1 MKWLSDLINPEA
13 THADNQE
20 WLQLAAF
27 LVAVLIAACSV
38 YLVMS
43 GAVKGPNAVNLLLG
57 FALIFLVCTGLL
69 GGAKVLEK
77 TAVAKEKIRASL
89 PKPPDKPAEAK
100 PVTPNPTPESK
111 TS

>member
-1 MKWLSDLINPEA
+1 MKWLSDLIDPGQH
-13 THADNQE
+13 HADNQE

-27 LVAVLIAACSV
+27 LAGVALSICSV

-57 FALIFLVCTGLL
+57 LVLVFLLCTGLL

-89 PKPPDKPAEAK
+89 PQPTDKPAEVK